1 MSRLNVGTES
11 FEFSVVEYYKAGGR
25 DGTHLRLGQ
34 YLWNQWGAGSKSWP
48 ELFYETDDA
57 KVLELARADVY
68 EEY

>member
-11 FEFSVVEYYKAGGR
+11 FESSVVEYYKDGGR
-25 DGTHLRLGQ
+25 AGTHLRLGQ
-34 YLWNQWGAGSKSWP
+34 YLWNQWGHMGKSWP

-57 KVLELARADVY
+57 KVLEMARADVY